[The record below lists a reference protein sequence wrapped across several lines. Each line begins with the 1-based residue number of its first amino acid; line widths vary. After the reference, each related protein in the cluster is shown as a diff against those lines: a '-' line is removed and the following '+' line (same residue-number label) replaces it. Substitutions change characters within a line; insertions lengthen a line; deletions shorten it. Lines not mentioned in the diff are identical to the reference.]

1 MSARIIFR
9 WSLAVV
15 AVVAV
20 ANAALWIRD
29 WTAIHAPVAAS
40 GGLYFPG
47 EKIIDVPQFFQDDPR
62 WARDSLGPTDSTL
75 GAEGCAVASAAMV
88 LASYGA
94 DLDPG
99 RLNAYVHQ
107 IGGYTPRGWLY
118 WEAAAAFPPV
128 LARHAY
134 EADPSHYLID
144 RNLLAGNPVI
154 VRVRY
159 PSGVTHFVVIVGK
172 RGFDYLIRDPGAG
185 GARGVY
191 PLVDFGRPIEALR
204 FYERLPPLDGTLS
217 AEPNVG
223 PAAEKN

>member
-1 MSARIIFR
+1 MSASRIFR
-9 WSLAVV
+9 WLLAILAVAILITGAIWV
-15 AVVAV
+15 RA
-20 ANAALWIRD
+20 
-29 WTAIHAPVAAS
+29 WTQVHSPIAAS

-47 EKIIDVPQFFQDDPR
+47 EKIIEVPQFFQNDPR
-62 WARDSLGPTDSTL
+62 WGRDALGPTDSTL

-88 LASYGA
+88 LASYGS

-99 RLNAYVHQ
+99 RLNAFVEQ
-107 IGGYTPRGWLY
+107 IDGYTPQGWLY
-118 WEAAAAFPPV
+118 WEAAASYPPA

-134 EADPSHYLID
+134 EAAPSHYLID

-185 GARGVY
+185 GTRGVY
-191 PLVDFGRPIEALR
+191 PLKDFGRPIEALR
-204 FYERLPPLDGTLS
+204 FYERLPPIAVALS
-217 AEPNVG
+217 AEPNVS
-223 PAAEKN
+223 PPTEKN

>member
-1 MSARIIFR
+1 MSASRIFR
-9 WSLAVV
+9 WVLALIVIATLAV
-15 AVVAV
+15 
-20 ANAALWIRD
+20 AAFWVHG
-29 WTAIHAPVAAS
+29 WTHVQVPVQAS
-40 GGLYFPG
+40 GGLYFPV
-47 EKIIDVPQFFQDDPR
+47 EKIIDVPQFFQNDPR
-62 WARDSLGPTDSTL
+62 WSRDPLGPTDSTL

-99 RLNAYVHQ
+99 RLNAYVDQ
-107 IGGYTPRGWLY
+107 IGGYTPQGWLY
-118 WEAAAAFPPV
+118 WEAAAAYPPT

-185 GARGVY
+185 GSRGVY
-191 PLVDFGRPIEALR
+191 PLKDFGRPIEALR
-204 FYERLPPLDGTLS
+204 FYERLSPSEVALS
-217 AEPNVG
+217 AQANLAP
-223 PAAEKN
+223 PAEKN